1 MKILKSL
8 SFAAFFAAGL
18 LSLSACNSDKAVHS
32 NIVYAQAGPKKDAVE
47 TLAKVNGESINE
59 KSLLN
64 FLQGPLKSQ
73 YLKVQSE
80 FYATQTNALD
90 EMVLDKLLEVEAKK
104 QKISKAD
111 LLAKEVTKKAKKVS
125 DSEIKSFY
133 DDYVEKMKGN
143 PRFQA
148 PPFDD
153 NVKNQ
158 IRQSLE
164 GRNNAERK
172 QAYFNELTHKYEVT
186 YYTKPPRVDV
196 ASGNLPAKGKEDAT
210 VTIVEFSDFE
220 CPACRGAFET
230 VEKVM
235 KAYKGKVKLHFRD
248 FPLSFHKKAKPA
260 HNAARCANDQNK
272 FWSYHDELFKSSTWV
287 QAANE
292 AAAIKELKNI
302 AKKLRLDQK
311 KFDACVDGKTHYAKV
326 DEDFK
331 AGQQVG
337 VAGTPAFYVNGI
349 PLPGAVPFEQ
359 FKKAIDAELARNK
372 K

>member
-8 SFAAFFAAGL
+8 SFAVFATASL
-18 LSLSACNSDKAVHS
+18 LSLSACNSDKSVSS
-32 NIVYAQAGPKKDAVE
+32 NIVYAQNAPQTEAGE
-47 TLAKVNGESINE
+47 TLAKVNGESISE
-59 KSLLN
+59 KSLLG
-64 FLQGPLKSQ
+64 FLEGPIKSQ
-73 YLKVQSE
+73 YLKVKSE
-80 FYATQTNALD
+80 FYATQSSALD
-90 EMVLDKLLEVEAKK
+90 EMVLDKLLDVEAKK
-104 QKISKAD
+104 QNTSKAD
-111 LLAKEVTKKAKKVS
+111 LLAKEVSNKAKKVS
-125 DSEIKSFY
+125 DSEIKKFY

-172 QAYFNELTHKYEVT
+172 QEYFNELTHKHEVT
-186 YYTKPPRVDV
+186 YYTTPPRIDV
-196 ASGNLPAKGKEDAT
+196 PTGELPAKGNDSAK

-220 CPACRGAFET
+220 CPACRGSFET

-235 KAYKGKVKLHFRD
+235 KEYKGKVKLYFRD

-260 HNAARCANDQNK
+260 HNAARCANDQGK
-272 FWSYHDELFKSSTWV
+272 FWPYHDELFISSTWV
-287 QAANE
+287 HAADE
-292 AAAIKELKNI
+292 AASIAELKNI
-302 AKKLRLDQK
+302 AKKLKLDQA
-311 KFDACVDGKTHYAKV
+311 KFDACVDGKTHYAKI

-337 VAGTPAFYVNGI
+337 VGGTPAFYVNGI

-359 FKKAIDAELARNK
+359 FKKTIDAELARNK
-372 K
+372 N